1 MGVDGGVVL
10 PYCEDIERKDMGEF
24 VKFAVSDR
32 IATLTMDDGKANAF
46 GLDMIAALSA
56 ALDRAEREV
65 EAVVVTGRPGVLCA
79 GFDLKVIRSDDVAM
93 KREMRSAGVDAMVK
107 SYLHPLPVIYACP
120 GHSVAAGALL
130 LLTGDVRIGARG
142 DYRIGLNEV
151 GIGLPLPEFALQFAY
166 DRLDKRAVSRAVLGA
181 KLYDPDGA
189 ADVGYLDEAVEADAL
204 MERTQG
210 VARGMLELG
219 AEAFATTKRQ
229 MRQPTVDRIRASMA
243 A

>member
-1 MGVDGGVVL
+1 MS
-10 PYCEDIERKDMGEF
+10 EF

-46 GLDMIAALSA
+46 GLEMIAALSA
-56 ALDRAEREV
+56 ALDRAEREA
-65 EAVVVTGRPGVLCA
+65 EAVIVTGRPGVLCA

-166 DRLDKRAVSRAVLGA
+166 
-181 KLYDPDGA
+181 
-189 ADVGYLDEAVEADAL
+189 LDEAVEADAL